1 MLTNDN
7 EDSRRVIE
15 SCYKRH
21 KTTVNPIIDWTD
33 RDVWDFIHGESIP
46 YCELYNEGFK
56 RLGCI
61 GCPLAAR
68 KQRESELSRWT
79 KYRDAY
85 LFAFGKMLEE
95 RQKRG
100 KMEGTWRMGT
110 RPIDVYNWWLEYD
123 ILPGQFELWDDDLE
137 IERSTDA
144 RL

>member
-21 KTTVNPIIDWTD
+21 KTTINPIIDWTD
-33 RDVWDFIHGESIP
+33 REVWDFIHAESIP
-46 YCELYNEGFK
+46 YCELYDEGFK
-56 RLGCI
+56 RIGCI

-68 KQRESELSRWT
+68 KQRESELSRWA

-95 RQKRG
+95 RERRG
-100 KMEGTWRMGT
+100 RMAGTWRMGT

-123 ILPGQFELWDDDLE
+123 VLPGQYELWDDDLD
-137 IERSTDA
+137 IERSNDA
-144 RL
+144 